1 MSSIFEN
8 QHLNL
13 TTIASQEREFSL
25 KSGTSPSNARL
36 TQNYVKIRKPS
47 SSEPI
52 VPTEVEL
59 PEQGVLP
66 VTSGD
71 THSSSSVRSSVS
83 QQRRHRSPPE

>member
-13 TTIASQEREFSL
+13 TTIGCQEREFSL

-36 TQNYVKIRKPS
+36 TQNYIKIRKPS
-47 SSEPI
+47 TSEPI
-52 VPTEVEL
+52 VPTETEL
-59 PEQGVLP
+59 PEQQVPL

-71 THSSSSVRSSVS
+71 AHFSSSVKSLVS
-83 QQRRHRSPPE
+83 Q